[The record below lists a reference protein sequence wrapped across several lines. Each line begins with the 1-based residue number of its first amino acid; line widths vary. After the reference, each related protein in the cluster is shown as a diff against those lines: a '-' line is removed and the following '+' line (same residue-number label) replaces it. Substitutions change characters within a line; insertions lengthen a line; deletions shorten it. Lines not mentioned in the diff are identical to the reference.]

1 MVLSLRPGGTT
12 LWLRGV
18 RTPGIYR
25 VNVPIQNEVQ
35 NQYET
40 HQRLPLKVATRLR
53 EQPIIGPGWIEG
65 ASREGS
71 RTERSARLV
80 PNRERLE
87 ARWVSS
93 RGS

>member
-12 LWLRGV
+12 LWLRGIGP
-18 RTPGIYR
+18 PGIYR
-25 VNVPIQNEVQ
+25 VDVPIQNEVQ

-71 RTERSARLV
+71 RTLLGTLVSHGTRSIC
-80 PNRERLE
+80 NTS
-87 ARWVSS
+87 VSTT
-93 RGS
+93 RV